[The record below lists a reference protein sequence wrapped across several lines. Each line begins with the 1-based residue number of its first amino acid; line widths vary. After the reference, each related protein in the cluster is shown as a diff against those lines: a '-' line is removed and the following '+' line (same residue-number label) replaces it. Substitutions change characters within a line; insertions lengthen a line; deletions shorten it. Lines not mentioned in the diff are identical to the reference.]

1 VEAIILAGG
10 QATRLGDAARGMPK
24 ALVPV
29 AGHPLAEYQVSQLVR
44 AGVERVFVSC
54 AAGQGGLFEAK
65 LSGLGAEIVAVPE
78 AEPLGRGGGLRL
90 AAEQRQESGPVYA
103 FNGDELHDVDLRALL
118 EAHEERGGAA
128 TIVVAP
134 LKSHFGVV
142 ELAAGDRISG
152 FREAPRLPHWVN
164 AGIYVL
170 DDEGLARLPERG
182 DHEQSTF
189 PELAE
194 EAKLFGFRHEGLWIT
209 VNTPKDL
216 QRAEA
221 HYAAH
226 PELRPTLARNRT
238 QSVPS
243 AQRTSGGG
251 LGEPGGSPSDSPYAK

>member
-1 VEAIILAGG
+1 MEAIILAGG
-10 QATRLGDAARGMPK
+10 QATRLGDAARGHPK
-24 ALVPV
+24 ALVPI

-44 AGVERVFVSC
+44 AGVDRVIVSC
-54 AAGQGGLFEAK
+54 AAGQGSLFEAK

-78 AEPLGRGGGLRL
+78 PEPLGRGGGLRF
-90 AAEQRQESGPVYA
+90 AAQHREESGPLFA
-103 FNGDELHDVDLRALL
+103 FNGDELHDVDLRAFL
-118 EAHEERGGAA
+118 EAHEENRGAA

-134 LKSHFGVV
+134 LKSQFGVV
-142 ELAAGDRISG
+142 ELADGDRVSG

-170 DDEGLARLPERG
+170 DEEAVG

-194 EAKLFGFRHEGLWIT
+194 EGKLYAFRHEGLWIT

-216 QRAEA
+216 ERAEE

-226 PELRPTLARNRT
+226 PELRPTLARNR
-238 QSVPS
+238 
-243 AQRTSGGG
+243 
-251 LGEPGGSPSDSPYAK
+251 